1 MLKNINVLY
10 IGNNLKD
17 GEKFQELIQ
26 QYVDNIIISTA
37 HEGLSVYQR
46 NLPELVIIDSQIS
59 GSDTSHLLEVIKE
72 FNPVQSVLL
81 SGTFSEPQALLKVIT
96 AGIDGYIVKPFDSSQ
111 ILESFYRVAHKIQI
125 CKELKQGAD
134 NFQVLTDSNPSL
146 MLILS
151 ANGVEYI
158 NQSMLDF
165 IGYQPKQAGD
175 YSDFCLLDYIQAI
188 DEHENTIQS
197 RQMFLQYFLENG
209 DSQHIVRFRPAADDQ
224 DTDIARTSF
233 MVSMNHK
240 KDSDYYIFSLT
251 NITRLVDE
259 NMRLE
264 QSATTDLLTG
274 IANRAMFEQ
283 VIERYIDRFRLQE
296 EQFVLI
302 FFDIDHFK
310 IVNDDYGHDVGDI
323 VLQEMVRTVSKHI
336 RKRDF
341 FARWGG
347 EEFVILLNNC
357 SLDEGRLSAE
367 HLRQQIEQTEY
378 HTVGHITCSFAVV
391 ECQPGDSADN
401 LLKRADIV
409 LYRAKAAGR
418 NCVKTY
424 EIDDPLQHLKGS
436 QQQNKRKHLHKIQ
449 KPLVL
454 IADDDYMQRLPM
466 SAALEGAGFL
476 VEEAE
481 NGSQAFELYQQSKPD
496 LVILD
501 VIMPEMDGFETCRR
515 IRASAAG
522 EHIPILM
529 LTALDNVDSIN
540 QAYQDGATDFLTK
553 PVNWT
558 LLGHKVNYLLR
569 TANIAQ
575 TLVMREQELVNSQF
589 EIIQRLTKAAAYK
602 DTETGSHLIR
612 MSHYS
617 FELSK
622 AMGLS
627 EEMCSLILEASPMH
641 DLGKIGIAD
650 AILLKPGRLTPAEYQ
665 EMQKHTIIGAEL
677 LSKNH
682 SPVME
687 AAHIIALTHHERWDG
702 SGYPNGLAGE
712 KIPVFGRICA
722 ISDVFDALTTVRPY
736 KKAWPV
742 DRAFKMIEE
751 GAGTLFDPEMVKKFI
766 EISARIIEI
775 KNKYDDHIN
784 SDIKDKEQMH

>member
-1 MLKNINVLY
+1 MLKNIKVLF
-10 IGNNLKD
+10 IGNNFQN
-17 GEKFQELIQ
+17 GEEFLDLIQ
-26 QYVDNIIISTA
+26 QYVDEVIISTPD
-37 HEGLSVYQR
+37 ESLSVYQH
-46 NLPELVIIDSQIS
+46 NLPELVIIGSQLSESVIL
-59 GSDTSHLLEVIKE
+59 HLLEVIKE
-72 FNPVQSVLL
+72 LNPVQSVLL
-81 SGTFSEPQALLKVIT
+81 SGTFSEPQALLNVIT
-96 AGIDGYIVKPFDSSQ
+96 AGIDGYIVKPFDINQ

-125 CKELKQGAD
+125 CKKLKQGAD

-165 IGYQPKQAGD
+165 LGYQPTEAGD

-188 DEHENTIQS
+188 DEHDNIIQS
-197 RQMFLQYFLENG
+197 RQMFLQYFLDNS
-209 DSQHIVRFRPAADDQ
+209 DSQHILRFRPAAGEQ
-224 DTDIARTSF
+224 DTDIARSSF
-233 MVSMNHK
+233 MVSMNHR

-283 VIERYIDRFRLQE
+283 VIERYIDRFRLQGE
-296 EQFVLI
+296 EFVLI

-310 IVNDDYGHDVGDI
+310 SVNDDYGHDVGDV

-347 EEFVILLNNC
+347 EEFVVLLNNC
-357 SLDEGRLSAE
+357 SLDEGRLTAE

-391 ECQPGDSADN
+391 ECQAGDSADN

-436 QQQNKRKHLHKIQ
+436 QQKNNRKHFHKTQ

-481 NGSQAFELYQQSKPD
+481 NGSQALELYQQSKPD

-515 IRASAAG
+515 IRTSAAG
-522 EHIPILM
+522 KHIPILM

-540 QAYQDGATDFLTK
+540 QAYRDGATDFLTK

-575 TLVMREQELVNSQF
+575 TLAMREQELVNSQF
-589 EIIQRLTKAAAYK
+589 EIIQRLTKAAEYK
-602 DTETGSHLIR
+602 DMETGSHLIR

-650 AILLKPGRLTPAEYQ
+650 AILLKPGRLTQAEYQ

-722 ISDVFDALTTVRPY
+722 ITDVFDALTTVRPY
-736 KKAWPV
+736 KQAWSV

-784 SDIKDKEQMH
+784 TDIREQMH

>member
-1 MLKNINVLY
+1 MLKSINVFY
-10 IGNNLKD
+10 IGKNLKD
-17 GEKFQELIQ
+17 GEEFQDLIQ
-26 QYVDNIIISTA
+26 QYVSEVMISTA
-37 HEGLSVYQR
+37 HESLSVYQR
-46 NLPELVIIDSQIS
+46 NLPELVIIGSQLPESVIL
-59 GSDTSHLLEVIKE
+59 HLLEEIKKL
-72 FNPVQSVLL
+72 NPVQSVLL
-81 SGTFSEPQALLKVIT
+81 SGTFSEPQALLNVIA
-96 AGIDGYIVKPFDSSQ
+96 AGIDGYIVEPFDIDQ

-165 IGYQPKQAGD
+165 IGYQPTEPGD

-188 DEHENTIQS
+188 DEHDDIIQT
-197 RQMFLQYFLENG
+197 RQMFLQFFLDNN
-209 DSQHIVRFRPAADDQ
+209 DSQHILRFRPASGEQ
-224 DTDIARTSF
+224 DTDIARSSF

-240 KDSDYYIFSLT
+240 KDSDYFIFSLT

-264 QSATTDLLTG
+264 QFATTDLLTG

-283 VIERYIDRFRLQE
+283 VIERYIDRFRLQGE
-296 EQFVLI
+296 EFVLI

-310 IVNDDYGHDVGDI
+310 SVNDDYGHDVGDV

-347 EEFVILLNNC
+347 EEFIVLLNNC
-357 SLDEGRLSAE
+357 SLDEGRLTAE
-367 HLRQQIEQTEY
+367 NLRQQIEQTEY

-391 ECQPGDSADN
+391 ECQAGDSADN

-424 EIDDPLQHLKGS
+424 EIDDPLQHLKRS
-436 QQQNKRKHLHKIQ
+436 QQKNNRKHFHKTQ

-481 NGSQAFELYQQSKPD
+481 NGNQAFELYQQNKPD

-501 VIMPEMDGFETCRR
+501 VIMPDMDGFETCRR

-522 EHIPILM
+522 KHIPILM

-540 QAYQDGATDFLTK
+540 QAYRDGATDFLTK

-589 EIIQRLTKAAAYK
+589 EIIQRLTKAAEYK
-602 DTETGSHLIR
+602 DMETGSHLIR

-650 AILLKPGRLTPAEYQ
+650 AILLKPGRLTKTEYQ

-687 AAHIIALTHHERWDG
+687 AAHIIALTHHERWNG

-712 KIPVFGRICA
+712 NIPVFGRICA
-722 ISDVFDALTTVRPY
+722 ITDVFDALTTVRPY
-736 KKAWPV
+736 KQAWSV
-742 DRAFKMIEE
+742 GRAFKMIEE

-784 SDIKDKEQMH
+784 TDIRELMH